1 MRKVIAAIGLSVL
14 LLAGCSSVTKDKE
27 AIMGEDV
34 KLPSGYD
41 VISSDRIDSNV
52 YVFELVHKKTKKHYS
67 VVCYAGSGVTMYELG
82 GEDKE

>member
-1 MRKVIAAIGLSVL
+1 MKKILTAVSLSAL
-14 LLAGCSSVTKDKE
+14 LLSGCSSVTKDKE
-27 AIMGEDV
+27 AIMGEGV

-67 VVCYAGSGVTMYELG
+67 VVCYAGSGVTMYELD
-82 GEDKE
+82 GEDK